1 MVVVTGS
8 TLSTTPLLALLAQPS
23 LDFITTVYAT
33 GKVTAGFTVYA
44 TLLTT
49 VYARIRMLTTVCFYS
64 IHTFY

>member
-8 TLSTTPLLALLAQPS
+8 TASTTPLLALLAQPS

-33 GKVTAGFTVYA
+33 GKVTVYATEDFTVYA

-49 VYARIRMLTTVCFYS
+49 VYARIRVLTTV
-64 IHTFY
+64 